1 MKRLTHSLAAKA
13 AAFVLLIL
21 TAAMTLLAAFGSVL
35 LVDQSFFIRPEQ
47 SINHALQRVGYE
59 DAYTIFHAYLKGTQN
74 NSVPQQNL
82 TTSLQPSNVTFE
94 IVRED
99 RARVAGNYT
108 GQQTPYSFEYYFQS
122 GEVLGYGSEH
132 EYVNGIYQ
140 GSVETNPETMYEVI
154 FYLDPT
160 FPVQDQ
166 YKTTFEW
173 VNWGINTLKDVGYG
187 IFAIAALSALSA
199 LFCFVFLLCSA
210 GHRAGR
216 DGIVAGPLVRK
227 VPFDLLTAAV
237 FALGACPLFLGFGG
251 FYGSSDLLTILS
263 MSLCGLAVL
272 ILGTFYCMNFAV
284 RVKLGKWWENTLL
297 FRVGRFCLS
306 WLKRML
312 RKLLSLIQKIPLV
325 WKTAVFCA
333 GFALSSL
340 VAILIGSDGARATLW
355 LLGMV
360 LLLPAFLYIALML
373 RSLLAGSRALAN
385 GDLSYQV
392 ETKQM
397 VLEFKEAGENLNQ
410 ISGGMAL
417 AVEERLKSE
426 RFKTE
431 LITNVS
437 HDIKTPLTSI
447 INYADLIAK
456 EEGISDTLKEYS
468 AVLLRQSD
476 RLKKLLEDLVEASKA
491 STGNLEVHLAPCELG
506 VLLTQTAGEYEQK
519 LAERFLQL
527 IVKGGEGPI
536 RILADGKL
544 LWRVFDNLMTN
555 VLKYAQSGTRVY
567 LTLEKQGSSVLIS
580 FKNTSSYALD
590 LPAEELLE
598 RFSRGDASRH
608 TDGNGLGLSIAQ
620 SLTELQGGTLSLTV
634 DGDLFKVSL
643 RFQTIA

>member
-1 MKRLTHSLAAKA
+1 MKRLTQSMVAKV

-21 TAAMTLLAAFGSVL
+21 TAAMTLLAAFGGII
-35 LVDQSFFIRPEQ
+35 LVDQSFFLRPEQ

-59 DAYTIFHAYLKGTQN
+59 DAYSIFHRYLSETQSN
-74 NSVPQQNL
+74 GSPKQDPS
-82 TTSLQPSNVTFE
+82 TYLQPSNVTFE
-94 IVRED
+94 IRTD
-99 RARVAGNYT
+99 DGSLVAGTYT
-108 GQQTPYSFEYYFQS
+108 GQQTPYSFRYQFQS
-122 GEVLGYGSEH
+122 GEVLGYGSEY
-132 EYVNGIYQ
+132 EYVDGVYQ
-140 GSVETNPETMYEVI
+140 GPEEKNPATMYDVI

-160 FPVQDQ
+160 FSVQDN
-166 YKTTFEW
+166 YKATFEW
-173 VNWGINTLKDVGYG
+173 IYWGITTLKDIGYG

-306 WLKRML
+306 WCKRML
-312 RKLLSLIQKIPLV
+312 RKLSWLIQRIPLV
-325 WKTAVFCA
+325 WKTAVFC
-333 GFALSSL
+333 GIFALSSL
-340 VAILIGSDGARATLW
+340 VTVLLWSDGVRATFW
-355 LLGMV
+355 LFGMV

-373 RSLLAGSRALAN
+373 RSLLAGSRALAS

-392 ETKQM
+392 DTKQM
-397 VLEFKEAGENLNQ
+397 VWEFKEAGENLNQ
-410 ISGGMAL
+410 ISNGMAL

-519 LAERFLQL
+519 LAERSLQL
-527 IVKGGEGPI
+527 IVKGDEMPI

-555 VLKYAQSGTRVY
+555 ALKYAQSGTRVY
-567 LTLEKQGSSVLIS
+567 LTLEKQDSSVLIS

-598 RFSRGDASRH
+598 RFARGDASRH

-634 DGDLFKVSL
+634 DGDLFKVNL